1 MKVRLI
7 AVGTRMPQWVQQ
19 GIAEYEKRI
28 RRELGF
34 SITEVALE
42 RRSKSRTITQNVQA
56 EGEAL
61 LRHVHRDDF
70 VIALE
75 IKGRTLDTATLARR
89 LDEMKLTAKN
99 LSFLVGGPDGLSAQ
113 CQARADECWSLS
125 SLTFPHPLFRMLF
138 VGQLYRG
145 ACVVTC
151 VPAHGEWM

>member
-28 RRELGF
+28 TRELGF
-34 SITEVALE
+34 SIAEVALE
-42 RRSKSRTITQNVQA
+42 RRSKSRTIDQNIQK

-89 LDEMKLTAKN
+89 LDEMSPDIRDLFSS
-99 LSFLVGGPDGLSAQ
+99 LESFLY
-113 CQARADECWSLS
+113 SLGDDVQRKD
-125 SLTFPHPLFRMLF
+125 LKVYIAFKRLRNFT
-138 VGQLYRG
+138 
-145 ACVVTC
+145 CVVILKGKLVLLDFWTFC
-151 VPAHGEWM
+151 

>member
-34 SITEVALE
+34 SIAEVALE
-42 RRSKSRTITQNVQA
+42 RRSKSRTIDQNVQA

-61 LRHVHRDDF
+61 LRHVHGDDF

-75 IKGRTLDTATLARR
+75 VKGKTLDTATLVRR
-89 LDEMKLTAKN
+89 LDEMKLEAKN

-125 SLTFPHPLFRMLF
+125 ALTFPHPLVRILL
-138 VGQLYRG
+138 VEQLYRA
-145 ACVVTC
+145 ACVLKGH
-151 VPAHGEWM
+151 PYHRE

>member
-7 AVGTRMPQWVQQ
+7 AEGSRMPQWVQQ

-34 SITEVALE
+34 SIAEVALE
-42 RRSKSRTITQNVQA
+42 RRSKSRTIDQNVQA

-75 IKGRTLDTATLARR
+75 VKGKTLDTATLARR
-89 LDEMKLTAKN
+89 LDEMKLEAKN

-125 SLTFPHPLFRMLF
+125 ALTFPHPLGRILL
-138 VGQLYRG
+138 GEQLYRA
-145 ACVVTC
+145 ACVLKGH
-151 VPAHGEWM
+151 PYHRE